1 MLFLSYS
8 IHIFEKKTTIMV
20 QLFEGCEAVV
30 RTAVPLIRRCTAD
43 ADIRHRIHCYL
54 YNAVLGRGA

>member
-1 MLFLSYS
+1 
-8 IHIFEKKTTIMV
+8 MV